1 MSERDGSVRI
11 VSDRHELSWVKPP
24 RQARSQETLE
34 RILDAAEALVAE
46 KGFEDS
52 PVAEIVARA
61 GSSVGAFYARFHDK
75 EGLLHALYERYYE
88 EAVATTDVALAPE
101 RWQGARVADLIPVVI
116 RFLVSIFRERR
127 GLMRAF
133 VVRNHTHPEF
143 QARQLRLSHHV
154 IARLGTVVLARRG
167 ELAHPDPERAVR
179 FALMLV
185 FSALETLILFGEMRS
200 SLLSLT
206 DDDLAHELSRS
217 TLAYLGVA
225 SPNGAAAPAL
235 RS

>member
-1 MSERDGSVRI
+1 MMTRNP
-11 VSDRHELSWVKPP
+11 ELEWVKPP

-34 RILDAAEALVAE
+34 RILDAAEALVSE

-52 PVAEIVARA
+52 PVAEIVQRA

-75 EGLLHALYERYYE
+75 DGLLHALYERYYE
-88 EAVATTDVALAPE
+88 EAVATADATLAPA
-101 RWQGARVADLIPVVI
+101 RWEGARVAELIPVVI

-154 IARLGTVVLARRG
+154 IARLSTLLLARRS
-167 ELAHPDPERAVR
+167 ELAHPEPERATR

-185 FSALETLILFGEMRS
+185 FSALESLILFGEMRS

-206 DDDLAHELSRS
+206 DEDLANELARS

-225 SPNGAAAPAL
+225 PTAGRPAPAA
-235 RS
+235 

>member
-1 MSERDGSVRI
+1 MMTRKPELEWVR
-11 VSDRHELSWVKPP
+11 PP

-52 PVAEIVARA
+52 PVAEIVQRA

-75 EGLLHALYERYYE
+75 DGLLHALYERYYE
-88 EAVATTDVALAPE
+88 EAVATADAMLAPD
-101 RWQGARVADLIPVVI
+101 RWQGARVSELLPVLIG
-116 RFLVSIFRERR
+116 FLVSIFRERR

-154 IARLGTVVLARRG
+154 IARVCTLVLAREE
-167 ELAHPDPERAVR
+167 ELSHPDPERAAR
-179 FALMLV
+179 FALLLV
-185 FSALETLILFGEMRS
+185 FSALESLILFGEMRS
-200 SLLSLT
+200 SVLSLS
-206 DDDLAHELSRS
+206 DEDLANELTRS

-225 SPNGAAAPAL
+225 S
-235 RS
+235 S